1 MNKRQEKYIL
11 AEDAVK
17 ICAAINKE
25 SPTNLDFKDLKKNL
39 KSKFAK
45 RVAKSVFEFLETS
58 KISKS
63 KKAEDLIAK
72 IFLSWTGHLKQK

>member
-25 SPTNLDFKDLKKNL
+25 SPTNKNL